1 VNNKLTWILLL
12 SFVLAL
18 GSANVRAQHSSLS
31 LLPSSERIGQDSVLM
46 VVVHLAAAERLH
58 AYSVDILYDTTVVHY
73 QSLQRLPFFS
83 GSTFFA
89 SNIDSAN
96 GKIVIDEAILGAWSQ
111 NGTAGVALLR
121 FTASK
126 PGTAAFK
133 ITSSALRD
141 SINRPIPVDNQ
152 GTTVTVVGRE
162 GE

>member
-1 VNNKLTWILLL
+1 MRLTSALLLLLLLACDPGILL
-12 SFVLAL
+12 
-18 GSANVRAQHSSLS
+18 AQKATFS
-31 LLPSSERIGQDSVLM
+31 LLPSAERVEPDSVLM
-46 VVVHLAAAERLH
+46 VVVHLAAVERLH
-58 AYSVDILYDTTVVHY
+58 AYSVDVSYDTAVVHY

-96 GKIVIDEAILGAWSQ
+96 GKIVIDEAILGARSQ

-126 PGTAAFK
+126 PGSAAFE

-141 SINRPIPVDNQ
+141 SINTPITVDNQ
-152 GTTVTVVGRE
+152 GTLVTVVGRQ
-162 GE
+162 GN